1 MPRRA
6 YRVEK
11 LVCLDKIV
19 ARILNLYIVN
29 VSGRQGC
36 RPLRRYRKRLFLVV
50 GTRRA
55 VSAVAIKLFRLTIV
69 IENDKPFRR
78 GRLPSPPNV

>member
-6 YRVEK
+6 IRVEK
-11 LVCLDKIV
+11 LVCLEKIA
-19 ARILNLYIVN
+19 ARILSLYLGD

-55 VSAVAIKLFRLTIV
+55 VSAVAIRLY
-69 IENDKPFRR
+69 
-78 GRLPSPPNV
+78 RLKCSYREKQTFP